1 MGKERKNM
9 SKHKQDKTPQTMN
22 HSKMDHSQHNMTQN
36 LDHSKMDHS
45 QHNMKTNNN
54 HQDHSG
60 GHDKHKG
67 HSPKMFLDRL
77 VLSSLVTIPILYFS
91 SQFQA
96 WFNYKAVSFPLQS
109 WINPILAT
117 IIFIY
122 GGMPFLKGALR
133 ELKNKKPAMMT
144 LISIAISVAYFF
156 SLAVSFGFP
165 GKAFYWELA
174 SLIVIMLLGHWIEMT
189 SVQNASQAVA
199 ELSKLMPTIAHLMKN
214 GKIEDV
220 AISELKIDDN
230 ILIRPGEQVPAD
242 GLVIEGSSSLN
253 EAFLTGESRPVVK
266 KINDEVVAGSI
277 NGEAA
282 LTVKINRIGE
292 NTTLSQIK
300 RLIEEAQ
307 ASRSQFE
314 NLADR
319 AAGWLTYI
327 AIAVGLITLITW
339 LIVGKDFNFAVTL
352 MVTVLVIA
360 CPHAL
365 GLAIPLV
372 TANATAVS
380 ANNGI
385 LVRNREAFERARDI
399 KTVAFDKTGTLTEGE
414 FGIRELYSDGL
425 DEAKIYD
432 LSLALETKSEHPL
445 AQAVVKEA
453 NKRQARAASI
463 SDFKVVAGKGI
474 SAIIDNQTYHMGRP
488 EWPSELNI
496 DFSDKLKANLQEAES
511 RGESVIALMDEKQVL
526 ALFALADKLRQSA
539 RETINSLLKMG
550 IEPVMITGDAE
561 AVAKTVANDL
571 GIKRLYARVLPDQK
585 ATIIKELKSKNP
597 TAFVGDGINDAPALL
612 EANLGIAIGAGTNV
626 AIESAD
632 LVLVENDPL
641 DIIRALKLAKAT
653 YNKMRQNLF
662 WATGYN
668 LLAIPL
674 AAGVLAPIGFFLSPA
689 IGAIFMSLS
698 TVIVAINAMSLRRV
712 NLA

>member
-1 MGKERKNM
+1 
-9 SKHKQDKTPQTMN
+9 
-22 HSKMDHSQHNMTQN
+22 
-36 LDHSKMDHS
+36 MDHS
-45 QHNMKTNNN
+45 QHNMKTNDN

-165 GKAFYWELA
+165 GKPFYWELA

-319 AAGWLTYI
+319 AAAWLTYI

-414 FGIRELYSDGL
+414 FGIRELYSDAL

-432 LSLALETKSEHPL
+432 LALGLETKSEHPL

-453 NKRQARAASI
+453 NKRQSRAASI

-474 SAIIDNQTYHMGRP
+474 SAIIDNQTYRMGRP

-526 ALFALADKLRQSA
+526 ALFALADKVRQSA

-571 GIKRLYARVLPDQK
+571 GIKCYYARVLPDQK

>member
-1 MGKERKNM
+1 
-9 SKHKQDKTPQTMN
+9 
-22 HSKMDHSQHNMTQN
+22 MDHSEHNMAQ
-36 LDHSKMDHS
+36 
-45 QHNMKTNNN
+45 TNSN
-54 HQDHSG
+54 HQDHG
-60 GHDKHKG
+60 NHDKHKG
-67 HSPKMFLDRL
+67 HSPKMFLDKL
-77 VLSSLVTIPILYFS
+77 LLSSILTIPILYFS

-96 WFNYKAVSFPLQS
+96 WFNYQAVQFPMQNLV
-109 WINPILAT
+109 NPILAT

-122 GGMPFLKGALR
+122 GGMPFLKGAIR

-165 GKAFYWELA
+165 GKPFYWELA
-174 SLIVIMLLGHWIEMT
+174 SLIVIMLLGHWIEMS

-199 ELSKLMPTIAHLMKN
+199 ELSKLMPTIAHLMKD
-214 GKIEDV
+214 GKIEDIS
-220 AISELKIDDN
+220 ISELKINDT

-242 GLVIEGSSSLN
+242 GVISEGSSSLN
-253 EAFLTGESRPVVK
+253 EAFLTGESRPVSK
-266 KINDEVVAGSI
+266 KIGDEVIAGSI

-282 LTVKINRIGE
+282 LTAQINRIGE

-327 AIAVGLITLITW
+327 AIAVGLITLISW
-339 LIVGKDFNFAVTL
+339 LIIGKDFNFAITL

-414 FGIRELYSDGL
+414 FGIRELYTDGL

-432 LSLALETKSEHPL
+432 LALGLETKSEHPL

-453 NKRQARAASI
+453 NKRQARAYPI
-463 SDFKVVAGKGI
+463 SDFKVIAGKGI
-474 SAIIDNQTYHMGRP
+474 SAQIDNQIYRMGRP
-488 EWPSELNI
+488 EWPAELNI
-496 DFSDKLKANLQEAES
+496 DFSDKLKSNLEEAES
-511 RGESVIALMDEKQVL
+511 RGESVIALMDEKKVL
-526 ALFALADKLRQSA
+526 ALFALADKVRQSA
-539 RETINSLLKMG
+539 RKTIDGLLKMG
-550 IEPVMITGDAE
+550 IEPVMITGDAK

-571 GIKRLYARVLPDQK
+571 GIKKYFARVLPDQK
-585 ATIIKELKSKNP
+585 AAIIKDLKSKNS

-674 AAGVLAPIGFFLSPA
+674 AAGILAPIGFFLSPA

-698 TVIVAINAMSLRRV
+698 TVIVAINAMSLRRI

>member
-1 MGKERKNM
+1 M

-45 QHNMKTNNN
+45 QHNMKTNDN

-214 GKIEDV
+214 GKIEDL

-277 NGEAA
+277 NDEAA

-339 LIVGKDFNFAVTL
+339 LIVGRDFNFAVTL

-432 LSLALETKSEHPL
+432 LALGLETKSEHPL

-453 NKRQARAASI
+453 NKRQSRAASI

-474 SAIIDNQTYHMGRP
+474 SAIIDNQTYRMGRP

-526 ALFALADKLRQSA
+526 ALFALADKVRQSA

-641 DIIRALKLAKAT
+641 DIIRALKLAKAS

-698 TVIVAINAMSLRRV
+698 TVIVAINAMSLRRI

>member
-1 MGKERKNM
+1 M

-45 QHNMKTNNN
+45 QHNMKTNDN

-77 VLSSLVTIPILYFS
+77 VLSSLLTIPILYFS

-414 FGIRELYSDGL
+414 FGIRELYSDAL

-432 LSLALETKSEHPL
+432 LALGLETKSEHPL

-474 SAIIDNQTYHMGRP
+474 SAIIDNQTYRMGRP

-526 ALFALADKLRQSA
+526 ALFALADKVRQSA
-539 RETINSLLKMG
+539 RETINGLLKMG

-674 AAGVLAPIGFFLSPA
+674 AAGILAPIGFFLSPA

>member
-1 MGKERKNM
+1 M
-9 SKHKQDKTPQTMN
+9 SNYNQ
-22 HSKMDHSQHNMTQN
+22 SKMTVDM
-36 LDHSKMDHS
+36 DHSKMEHSKKSMAAMDHS
-45 QHNMKTNNN
+45 KMNHNTTASHDK

-60 GHDKHKG
+60 ASHDKHKG

-77 VLSSLVTIPILYFS
+77 LLSTLLTIPILYFS

-96 WFNYKAVSFPLQS
+96 WFNYSAISFPLQN
-109 WINPILAT
+109 WVNPVLAT

-122 GGMPFLKGALR
+122 GGMR
-133 ELKNKKPAMMT
+133 ELNNKKPAMMT

-165 GKAFYWELA
+165 GKPFYWELA

-189 SVQNASQAVA
+189 SVQNASQAVS
-199 ELSKLMPTIAHLMKN
+199 ELSKLMPSVAHLMKN

-220 AISELKIDDN
+220 PISGLKIDDK

-242 GLVIEGSSSLN
+242 GIIIEGSSSLN
-253 EAFLTGESRPVVK
+253 EAFLTGESRPVSK

-282 LTVKINRIGE
+282 LTVNINRIGE

-380 ANNGI
+380 AKNGI
-385 LVRNREAFERARDI
+385 LVRNREAFERARAI

-425 DEAKIYD
+425 DEAKIYE
-432 LSLALETKSEHPL
+432 LALGLETKSEHPL

-453 NKRQARAASI
+453 NKRQARAAQI

-474 SAIIDNQTYHMGRP
+474 SAQIDNQTYRMGRP

-496 DFSDKLKANLQEAES
+496 DFSDKLKTNLQEA
-511 RGESVIALMDEKQVL
+511 
-526 ALFALADKLRQSA
+526 
-539 RETINSLLKMG
+539 
-550 IEPVMITGDAE
+550 
-561 AVAKTVANDL
+561 
-571 GIKRLYARVLPDQK
+571 
-585 ATIIKELKSKNP
+585 
-597 TAFVGDGINDAPALL
+597 
-612 EANLGIAIGAGTNV
+612 
-626 AIESAD
+626 
-632 LVLVENDPL
+632 
-641 DIIRALKLAKAT
+641 
-653 YNKMRQNLF
+653 
-662 WATGYN
+662 
-668 LLAIPL
+668 
-674 AAGVLAPIGFFLSPA
+674 
-689 IGAIFMSLS
+689 
-698 TVIVAINAMSLRRV
+698 
-712 NLA
+712 

>member
-45 QHNMKTNNN
+45 QHNMKTNDN

-319 AAGWLTYI
+319 AAAWLTYI

-414 FGIRELYSDGL
+414 FGIRELYSDAL

-432 LSLALETKSEHPL
+432 LALGLETKSEHPL

-453 NKRQARAASI
+453 NKRQSRAASI

-474 SAIIDNQTYHMGRP
+474 SAIIDNQTYRMGRP

-526 ALFALADKLRQSA
+526 ALFALADKVRQSA

-571 GIKRLYARVLPDQK
+571 GIKCYYARVLPDQK

-641 DIIRALKLAKAT
+641 DIIRALKLAKTT